1 LESHDLSKRASW
13 LWRGFTSLFP
23 LSFFGLVSFLCCIF
37 FHLLVLVYLFCLH
50 FTWRGTLLKHA
61 LAEGAETERMIPDTT
76 SDIYLLFIMFIF
88 RDPRVE
94 SIGLVTCGS
103 LPHLDFFFWSLLGWF
118 GIWISFILFLLGGVT
133 DTYTYIHFILPWH
146 VISYHIDTYDTIPVV
161 KVFLIILLL
170 RFWFILRLDG
180 ETFVLLSL
188 VTNVVVV
195 ILGGKLG

>member
-1 LESHDLSKRASW
+1 MESHDPSKRASW

-37 FHLLVLVYLFCLH
+37 FHLLVLAYLFCLH

-88 RDPRVE
+88 RETESGEHWDGYLRVIATFGFLE
-94 SIGLVTCGS
+94 FIGLG
-103 LPHLDFFFWSLLGWF
+103 FWIVLF
-118 GIWISFILFLLGGVT
+118 CFILLSGVT

-146 VISYHIDTYDTIPVV
+146 IISYRYIRTIPYPWS
-161 KVFLIILLL
+161 KYF
-170 RFWFILRLDG
+170 
-180 ETFVLLSL
+180 
-188 VTNVVVV
+188 
-195 ILGGKLG
+195 